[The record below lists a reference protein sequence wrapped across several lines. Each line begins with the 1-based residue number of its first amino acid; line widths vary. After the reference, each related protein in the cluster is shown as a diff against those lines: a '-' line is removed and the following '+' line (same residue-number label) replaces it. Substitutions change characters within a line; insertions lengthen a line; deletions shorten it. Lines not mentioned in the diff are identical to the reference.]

1 VCGKHHLL
9 YRPDAPCPKPP
20 TSEGCRPALGGR

>member
-9 YRPDAPCPKPP
+9 YRPDAPCSKPP
-20 TSEGCRPALGGR
+20 TSEGCRPAPGGR